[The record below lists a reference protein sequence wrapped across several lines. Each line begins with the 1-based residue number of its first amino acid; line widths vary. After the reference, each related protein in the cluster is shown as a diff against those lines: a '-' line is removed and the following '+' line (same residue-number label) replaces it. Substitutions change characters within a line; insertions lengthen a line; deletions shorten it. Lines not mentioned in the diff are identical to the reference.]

1 MRGLGTN
8 HVISGP
14 MRGLKKLHSIS
25 QTNRQTDKQTDGHG
39 ESMTELAQW
48 DTESLDRCR

>member
-14 MRGLKKLHSIS
+14 MRGIQKAAPYDA
-25 QTNRQTDKQTDGHG
+25 NRQTDRMTDKQTDM
-39 ESMTELAQW
+39 ETI
-48 DTESLDRCR
+48 TESA